1 MTTNGYEAY
10 QQNSVTTVSPGK
22 LLLMAYDGAIKFCRM
37 TDESLANNDFNGL
50 NEYGNKAIAIICELI
65 STLRDDVDPVL
76 AQRLKAIY
84 TYVIDKISESILMAE
99 KSGVNE
105 AEKILKELR
114 ETWAQA
120 EESLRNESIKE
131 AAA

>member
-1 MTTNGYEAY
+1 MTTNGYETY
-10 QQNSVTTVSPGK
+10 KQNSVTTVSPGK
-22 LLLMAYDGAIKFCRM
+22 LLLMAYDGAIKFCKM
-37 TDESLANNDFNGL
+37 TDESLSNNDFSGL
-50 NEYGNKAIAIICELI
+50 NEYGNRAIAIVCELI

-76 AQRLKAIY
+76 AQRLKSLY
-84 TYVIDKISESILMAE
+84 TYIIDKISESILLADP
-99 KSGVNE
+99 SGVNE

-120 EESLRNESIKE
+120 EESLRNESLKE